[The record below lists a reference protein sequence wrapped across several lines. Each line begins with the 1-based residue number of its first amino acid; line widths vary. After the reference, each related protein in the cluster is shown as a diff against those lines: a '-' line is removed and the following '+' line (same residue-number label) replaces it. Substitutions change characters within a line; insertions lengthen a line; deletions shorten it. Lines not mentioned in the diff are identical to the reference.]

1 MKVLVK
7 LALDTDDLHERAVY
21 EILTGTRGDAQKD
34 LLVSSVLYYTKA
46 PSHLA
51 ELRMAEYV
59 ERIDHLNKVFS
70 EPTYLAL
77 AARIEELAAAKDDL
91 VSSVISVIDDHL
103 DGIDLSGV
111 RTSSKS
117 KKKSQ
122 TVDVPADVLDGMMDS
137 FGTEGS

>member
-21 EILTGTRGDAQKD
+21 EILTNTRGDAQKD
-34 LLVSSVLYYTKA
+34 LLVSSVLYYTKS

-51 ELRMAEYV
+51 ELRMAEYI
-59 ERIDHLNKVFS
+59 ERIDQLNRIFT

-77 AARIEELAAAKDDL
+77 SAKIEELAAVKDDL
-91 VSSVISVIDDHL
+91 VASVISTIDDHL

-111 RTSSKS
+111 RAGHKS
-117 KKKSQ
+117 KKKSAS
-122 TVDVPADVLDGMMDS
+122 VDVPVDVLDGMMDS